1 MRVCDMRKRV
11 ISRRGICGL
20 LHWLV
25 MPHHELPKSIT
36 LGAMQQF
43 TGVLGICVMV
53 VLGLALS
60 TNRGKVPWRLVLTGI
75 VVQVLLA
82 AAILKVPLLK
92 DVFEGLGWFVNQ
104 VIAKS
109 EAGIDFVFGSALRD
123 ASKPWGFIFAVKVL
137 PIIIFFS
144 ALMSVLYYIGFMQ
157 RIVEGLAWALR
168 RSLKV
173 TGAEA
178 TCMAANI
185 FIGQTEAPLTVRP
198 LIPGMTRAQLMLI
211 MLGGFAHIAGSVL
224 GAYVMMLGGDDLDM
238 RALYAKHLI
247 AASVMSAPAAFVM
260 ARIIMPETEVPPA
273 EDTRTLATIS
283 EEDHANVFDAAASG
297 ASTGLKLALNIG
309 AMLIAFV
316 ALLALLNWPLELIG
330 RNDAVREWMVA
341 RGMTNGLSI
350 QVILGQIFAPVA
362 WTMGIEWKDAAV
374 IGGLLGEKL
383 ILTEFVAYLHLA
395 DAVAAA
401 KAGTG
406 TLSDRSAQIGAYALC
421 GFANF
426 ASIAIQI
433 GGLSALAPTRRKEF
447 AQLALR
453 AMLGGAI
460 ATQMTASIAGLF
472 IG

>member
-1 MRVCDMRKRV
+1 
-11 ISRRGICGL
+11 
-20 LHWLV
+20 
-25 MPHHELPKSIT
+25 
-36 LGAMQQF
+36 MQQF
-43 TGVLGICVMV
+43 TGLLGIFVMV

-75 VVQVLLA
+75 AVQIILA
-82 AAILKVPLLK
+82 AAILKMPLLK
-92 DVFEGLGWFVNQ
+92 EVFEGLGWFVNQ
-104 VIAKS
+104 VISKS

-157 RIVEGLAWALR
+157 RVVAGLAWALR

-224 GAYVMMLGGDDLDM
+224 GAYVMMLGGNDEVS

-247 AASVMSAPAAFVM
+247 AASVMSAPAAFVL
-260 ARIIMPETEVPPA
+260 ARIIMPETEVPPP
-273 EDTRTLATIS
+273 EDARTLATIS
-283 EEDHANVFDAAASG
+283 EEDHANIFDAAASG

-316 ALLALLNWPLELIG
+316 ALLALINWPLQEIG
-330 RNDAVREWMVA
+330 KIGAVESWMVG

-350 QVILGQIFAPVA
+350 QVILGQIFAPLA
-362 WTMGIEWKDAAV
+362 WTMGIEWKDAAL

-383 ILTEFVAYLHLA
+383 ILTEFVAYLHLS
-395 DAVAAA
+395 DAVAASRVDPA
-401 KAGTG
+401 V
-406 TLSDRSAQIGAYALC
+406 LSPRSAQIGAYALC

-453 AMLGGAI
+453 AMLGGAL

-472 IG
+472 IS